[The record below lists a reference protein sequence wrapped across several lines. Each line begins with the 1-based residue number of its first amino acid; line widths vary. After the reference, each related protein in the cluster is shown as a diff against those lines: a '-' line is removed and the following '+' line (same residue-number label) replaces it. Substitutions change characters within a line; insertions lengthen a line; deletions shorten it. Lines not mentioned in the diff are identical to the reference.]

1 MLCQKWLD
9 GAVDRNAETNTS
21 RGINPMKHRLCLIPL
36 IGLTV
41 MAISGCASLGDVP
54 AALRVDS
61 GLDPQHIDD
70 QVRFRTT
77 YYFRVLSGCQ
87 IDTTPKDERSADS
100 SPFMKRVRGEFK
112 PLSDSLYR
120 FRMTG
125 QAAAL
130 YSKVHFESGVL
141 KKSQIDPFGSAIRY
155 NEQTN
160 SFLPVSADDLQAD
173 VKRQIARGEIHDLRA
188 LYQEIRDDK
197 YLESTARETLLA
209 KVVLIIEDRLEQ
221 LKPLRAVSVPPR
233 AVVIDKPKESAEAS
247 DKPSVQ
253 PDLKTGE
260 QATELQTKLNEAN
273 EALANQKTKEKA
285 TLQDLSKTIEGRLEE
300 LDAAKSRGEAKKN
313 ASCSGRPTETK
324 YYLLGPEGA
333 KELDPNDRLLLAL
346 SLESKPLIGALQQL
360 SARKFQAAGPDL
372 KTMERLLEERG
383 RIFDAQKTLLKATV
397 DLQRETG
404 PTDQSKLE
412 TLLGTLRMPITTTDT
427 K

>member
-1 MLCQKWLD
+1 
-9 GAVDRNAETNTS
+9 
-21 RGINPMKHRLCLIPL
+21 MKHRLCLIPL
-36 IGLTV
+36 IGLAV
-41 MAISGCASLGDVP
+41 MAISGCASWGDVP

-61 GLDPQHIDD
+61 GLEPQHIDD

-77 YYFRVLSGCQ
+77 YYFRVLSGCR
-87 IDTTPKDERSADS
+87 IDTTSEDERSADS

-160 SFLPVSADDLQAD
+160 SFLSVSADDLQAD
-173 VKRQIARGEIHDLRA
+173 AKRQIARGEIHDLRA

-273 EALANQKTKEKA
+273 DALANQKTKEKA

-300 LDAAKSRGEAKKN
+300 LDAAKSRSEAKKN
-313 ASCSGRPTETK
+313 ASCSGRPSETK

-383 RIFDAQKTLLKATV
+383 RIFDGQRTLLKATG

>member
-1 MLCQKWLD
+1 MTHQ
-9 GAVDRNAETNTS
+9 
-21 RGINPMKHRLCLIPL
+21 LCLIPL
-36 IGLTV
+36 ICLA
-41 MAISGCASLGDVP
+41 AIALSGCTSWGDVP

-61 GLDPQHIDD
+61 GLKPQHIDD

-77 YYFRVLSGCQ
+77 YYFRVLSGCR
-87 IDTTPKDERSADS
+87 IDTTPKDEYSADS
-100 SPFMKRVRGEFK
+100 LPFMKRVRGEFK

-160 SFLPVSADDLQAD
+160 SFLPVSADDLRAD
-173 VKRQIARGEIHDLRA
+173 AKRQIARGEIHDLRV

-197 YLESTARETLLA
+197 FLESTAREALLA
-209 KVVLIIEDRLEQ
+209 KVVSIIEDRLEQ
-221 LKPLRAVSVPPR
+221 LKPLRAVSLPPR
-233 AVVIDKPKESAEAS
+233 AVVIEKPKESAEAS
-247 DKPSVQ
+247 DKPSAQ
-253 PDLKTGE
+253 SDLKTGE

-273 EALANQKTKEKA
+273 DALANQKTKEEA
-285 TLQDLSKTIEGRLEE
+285 TLQALSNTIEGRLEE
-300 LDAAKSRGEAKKN
+300 LEAAKSRSEVQKN
-313 ASCSGRPTETK
+313 ASCSGRPSETK

-346 SLESKPLIGALQQL
+346 SLDSKPLIGALQQL
-360 SARKFQAAGPDL
+360 SARKFEAADPDL
-372 KTMERLLEERG
+372 KTMERMLEERG
-383 RIFDAQKTLLKATV
+383 RIFDAQKALLRATG

-404 PTDQSKLE
+404 PTDQSELE
-412 TLLGTLRMPITTTDT
+412 TLLDTLRKPYTTTD